1 MHNIFVILL
10 LSASFLVNAQLV
22 PLVSAGSNWKY
33 LDDGSNQGNAWTGT
47 LFNDVT
53 WASGNSELGYG
64 DGDEASVVSY
74 GPSSSSKYITTYFR
88 KTVNVVNPSQYF
100 SLDLQAV
107 RDDGIVVYINGV
119 EVWRDN
125 MPGGSIGHTTPAN
138 STIAFGAESAWNQV
152 TISSTY
158 LVNGNNVIAVEIHQ
172 DSGSSSDISFN
183 FKLSGNLTPISTS
196 VDRGPYL
203 NIGTSNSMI
212 VKWRTIS
219 GTDSKVYYG
228 TSPASLTNV
237 ATDAAFVTNHE
248 IKVTGLT
255 PSTKYYYAVGSSG
268 TTLTVPS
275 STVFFKTSPTVGT
288 NGNYKFWVVGDA
300 GTGNGDQ
307 TNVKN
312 GFLSYTANSHIDGWL
327 WVGDNAYDGGL
338 DGEYQS
344 NVFTNNS
351 YANELKR
358 IVVWPAPGNHDFDNY
373 MINPFAASTFPYFDI
388 FTLPTAAEA
397 GGVASFTEKY
407 YSYNYGNVHFI
418 VLDSYSEGRNT
429 TDPMAV
435 WLTADLAANTL
446 PWIVAYW
453 HHPPYTKGSHN
464 SDNSNF
470 LDGELPEIR
479 QNIIPIL
486 ENGGVDLVLNGHSH
500 CYERSYLVDAHYG
513 NSGSFNASIKKDGG
527 SGSYPGAC
535 PYQKQTAVSKSH
547 KGTVYTVCGCSG
559 KLSGTS
565 SGWPHPVFYNY
576 SNTIFGSVLLE
587 VNDNRLDAKFI
598 NAGGTVSDQFTIVKN
613 AGKKTTYS
621 VCANQPLVLTPSW
634 PATVQWFPLG
644 VTQNSVTINPV
655 VPTVYY
661 SYDALSCIKDTFV
674 INITPVALC
683 NTVTAIYQNELN
695 SQVVVFPNVLTK
707 STSKLKINFMPDL
720 LINQVNF
727 YDVSGKKF
735 PVSITE
741 VSTSTIETDTRHL
754 NNGVYFIEILFNDSK
769 KAYKK
774 IIITD

>member
-1 MHNIFVILL
+1 MRNIFVIFF

-33 LDDGSNQGNAWTGT
+33 LDDGSNQGNTWTGT

-53 WASGNSELGYG
+53 WASANAELGYG

-125 MPGGSIGHTTPAN
+125 MPGGSIGHTTPAS
-138 STIAFGAESAWNQV
+138 STIAFGSESAWNQV
-152 TISSTY
+152 TISSSY

-183 FKLSGNLTPISTS
+183 FKLSGNLTPITTS

-203 NIGTSNSMI
+203 NIGTSSSMV
-212 VKWRTIS
+212 VKWRTTNA
-219 GTDSKVYYG
+219 TDSKVYYG
-228 TSPASLTNV
+228 STPGLWTFTATN
-237 ATDAAFVTNHE
+237 TAFSTNHE
-248 IKVTGLT
+248 VNITGLT
-255 PSTKYYYAVGSSG
+255 PSTIYYYAVGSTG
-268 TTLTVPS
+268 TVLSAANFQTY
-275 STVFFKTSPTVGT
+275 FKTSPVIGT
-288 NGNYKFWVVGDA
+288 KGNYKFWVVGDA
-300 GTGNGDQ
+300 GTGSSNQ
-307 TNVKN
+307 TSARN
-312 GFLSYTANSHIDGWL
+312 GFLSYTSNSQVDGWMWL
-327 WVGDNAYDGGL
+327 GDNAYDGGF
-338 DGEYQS
+338 DSEYQS
-344 NVFTNNS
+344 NVFTNS
-351 YANELKR
+351 TYANELKR
-358 IVVWPAPGNHDFDNY
+358 IVVWPSPGNHDYNNN
-373 MINPFAASTFPYFDI
+373 IPFSPSPAYFDI
-388 FTLPTAAEA
+388 FTLPTNAEA
-397 GGVASFTEKY
+397 GGVASNTEAY

-418 VLDSYSEGRNT
+418 ALDSYDQGRGT

-435 WLTADLAANTL
+435 WLTADLLANTQ
-446 PWIVAYW
+446 PWVIAYW

-470 LDGELPEIR
+470 LDGELVDMR
-479 QNIIPIL
+479 QNILPIL
-486 ENGGVDLVLNGHSH
+486 ENGGVDMVLNGHSH
-500 CYERSYLVDAHYG
+500 CYERSFLIDAHYG
-513 NSGSFNASIKKDGG
+513 NSGSFNATHIKDGG
-527 SGSYPGAC
+527 SGSYPVAC
-535 PYQKQTAVSKSH
+535 PYQKQTAVSKAH

-559 KLSGTS
+559 KVSGTS

-576 SNTIFGSVLLE
+576 SNTIFGSMLLE

-598 NAGGTVSDQFTIVKN
+598 NSGGTVSDQFTLVKN
-613 AGKKTTYS
+613 AGKKVTLNA
-621 VCANQPLVLTPSW
+621 CPNQPVNLIPSW

-644 VTQNSVTINPV
+644 VTQNSVTITTV
-655 VPTVYY
+655 VPTTYY
-661 SYDALSCIKDTFV
+661 SYDALSCIKDTFEV
-674 INITPVALC
+674 NMLPAALC
-683 NTVTAIYQNELN
+683 NTVTGIFKNELN
-695 SQVVVFPNVLTK
+695 DQVVVYPNVLTK
-707 STSKLKINFMPDL
+707 FTSKLKINFISDL
-720 LINQVNF
+720 LINQINF

-735 PVSITE
+735 TSSINE
-741 VSTSTIETDTRHL
+741 INNSTIETDTRHL